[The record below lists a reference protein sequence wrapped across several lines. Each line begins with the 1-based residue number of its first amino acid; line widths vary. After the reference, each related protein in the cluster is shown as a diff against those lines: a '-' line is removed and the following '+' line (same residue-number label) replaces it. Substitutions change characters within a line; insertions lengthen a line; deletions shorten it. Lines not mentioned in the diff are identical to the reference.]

1 MTGQVAYPLVL
12 LAGVPGAGKTEAL
25 KTIRRQAPSIRISD
39 PETVRSTLHHWAP
52 WLPYSLCLPFVHITA
67 HLGVLFKILHRGG
80 GPLIVHDPG
89 TRRWSRR
96 LILRLALHRHCQVS
110 AVYIDIDR
118 GTALKGQVQRGRI
131 VRHSAFERHWRHWI
145 DLRSRISAGA
155 ELTPGERWPRIVL
168 SSRDS
173 VVDDLFDLLNLNERQ
188 VP

>member
-1 MTGQVAYPLVL
+1 MTGQVACPLVL

-89 TRRWSRR
+89 TRP
-96 LILRLALHRHCQVS
+96 
-110 AVYIDIDR
+110 
-118 GTALKGQVQRGRI
+118 GRSG
-131 VRHSAFERHWRHWI
+131 R
-145 DLRSRISAGA
+145 
-155 ELTPGERWPRIVL
+155 P
-168 SSRDS
+168 SS
-173 VVDDLFDLLNLNERQ
+173 
-188 VP
+188 